1 MNSFKPHLEILPK
14 AQQQLFWKQ
23 LRPASK
29 LGFVLYGGTAIALQL
44 GHRLSVDFDFF
55 SEKKLEKDLLRA
67 AFPFS
72 KNATLLQ
79 DREETLTL
87 LVPFENETSVKIS
100 FFGNLQ
106 FGRVDSPRQTDDGV
120 LEIASLED
128 LMATK
133 LKVLFQRVEAK
144 DYIDIAAMIQHGVSL
159 AYGLAAASMMF
170 GSAFQPSECLKAL
183 TYFHGG
189 DLELLTK
196 DTKNILIKA
205 AAALHGLPEVALF
218 SSKLS
223 I

>member
-14 AQQQLFWKQ
+14 AQQQLWKQ